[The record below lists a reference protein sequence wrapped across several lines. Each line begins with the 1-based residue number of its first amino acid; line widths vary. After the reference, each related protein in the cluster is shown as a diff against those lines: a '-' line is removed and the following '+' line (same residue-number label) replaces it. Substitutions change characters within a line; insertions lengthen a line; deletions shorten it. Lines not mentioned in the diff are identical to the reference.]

1 MKRFGVLVNW
11 ARFRHRTSHVPN
23 LTDKLST
30 AKERRLNQ
38 FGMAVL
44 IRCGRNVKLDRVCR
58 IIRHWS
64 GMWFIRRSSQV
75 PNLMHTLC
83 IHWIYNFSHNT
94 ARFYVV
100 AMPRTL
106 NWEKRRV
113 KKNNLAPLALRVQ
126 NILVYGARDTS
137 VSFVLSSRMMKG
149 QSVKRLESRQFS
161 RILWA
166 MFPRSY
172 GGARKDRM

>member
-1 MKRFGVLVNW
+1 
-11 ARFRHRTSHVPN
+11 
-23 LTDKLST
+23 
-30 AKERRLNQ
+30 
-38 FGMAVL
+38 
-44 IRCGRNVKLDRVCR
+44 
-58 IIRHWS
+58 
-64 GMWFIRRSSQV
+64 MWFVRRSSQV
-75 PNLMHTLC
+75 PNLMHTC

-166 MFPRSY
+166 MFPRRSKKRSNVMIQMNLAKKEIY
-172 GGARKDRM
+172 RSKKNGVLQSGNWLWGENMVSNPGFSLSPFMK